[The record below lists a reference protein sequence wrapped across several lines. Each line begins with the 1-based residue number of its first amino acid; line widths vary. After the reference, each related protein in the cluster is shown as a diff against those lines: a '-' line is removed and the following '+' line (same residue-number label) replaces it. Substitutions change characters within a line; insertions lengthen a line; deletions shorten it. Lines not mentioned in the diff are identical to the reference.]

1 MGVYFLLLKNLFYFT
16 ANHSLCVLLSY
27 FRIND
32 PYRLLGLLLLMALLY
47 LPGFIDLSPLTYPE
61 LKNFIWGERVREGY
75 LPYTGIVDSVAPLN
89 AWFQG
94 LMDMVFGRSLLARH
108 IVAFVLV
115 FLQSAFF
122 GVLLI
127 DKKVFTENTYIPSLL
142 FSLLFLFSFDTLSL
156 TGELLGSG
164 VLLFALNK
172 LYKELEFRQQLDET
186 IFKLGLFISIAS
198 LFSFSFFIFFPGA
211 IILLILFTRSTL
223 RTYLLLT
230 TGFLLP
236 HGLLISVY
244 FLMDA
249 TSAIW
254 EYYYLPGFGFYN
266 SMLVGGKSI
275 IVLAVVP
282 LTFLLFSFIVLNRE
296 SRLTKYQSQLVQL
309 MFLWT
314 LFGFIHAFFTDDF
327 RPQSFIPLIPGFS
340 FFITHLFLTIRRKRF
355 LLIGFWVFFIGMTA
369 PYFLIKYKIVD
380 LVAYDQ
386 LWINTPT
393 IKEKNKR
400 VLILGDEIEGY
411 LENRLSTPFLNWG
424 LSSPIFKEADRY
436 ENIITINKYFEHD
449 APEVIIDSEGVM
461 PNVLERIPLLKKKYK
476 RTPEGNYVLINN

>member
-1 MGVYFLLLKNLFYFT
+1 MT
-16 ANHSLCVLLSY
+16 
-27 FRIND
+27 
-32 PYRLLGLLLLMALLY
+32 LLY
-47 LPGFIDLSPLTYPE
+47 LPAFIDLSALTYPE
-61 LKNFIWGERVREGY
+61 LKNFIWGERVHEGF
-75 LPYTGIVDSVAPLN
+75 LPFTGIVDSVAPLN

-94 LMDMVFGRSLLARH
+94 LLDLVFGRSLLARH
-108 IVAFVLV
+108 IVAFVLI

-172 LYKELEFRQQLDET
+172 LYKELEFRAQLDET

-223 RTYLLLT
+223 RTYLLLS

-236 HGLLISVY
+236 HLLLISVY
-244 FLMDA
+244 FLLGA
-249 TSAIW
+249 TDSIW
-254 EYYYLPGFGFYN
+254 AYYYVPGFSFYDSKLIGVK
-266 SMLVGGKSI
+266 SMVILSSI
-275 IVLAVVP
+275 PLA
-282 LTFLLFSFIVLNRE
+282 FLLLSFVVLNRE

-314 LFGFIHAFFTDDF
+314 LFAFAHAFFTHDF
-327 RPQSFIPLIPGFS
+327 RPQSFIALIPGFS

-355 LLIGFWVFFIGMTA
+355 LAIGFWIFFLGITA
-369 PYFLIKYKIVD
+369 PYYLIKYKIIDAVSYD
-380 LVAYDQ
+380 ELVAKAPPAG
-386 LWINTPT
+386 WV
-393 IKEKNKR
+393 EGKR
-400 VLILGDEIEGY
+400 ILLLGNEIEGY
-411 LENRLSTPFLNWG
+411 RKNKLATPFFNWE
-424 LSSPIFKEADRY
+424 LSAEIFEQPDRY
-436 ENIITINKYFEHD
+436 KHIITINKYFERD
-449 APEVIIDSEGVM
+449 APEIIIDNNSLM
-461 PNVLERIPLLKKKYK
+461 PKVFERLPQWKEKYK
-476 RTPEGNYVLINN
+476 RTADGNYTLISN

>member
-1 MGVYFLLLKNLFYFT
+1 MT
-16 ANHSLCVLLSY
+16 
-27 FRIND
+27 
-32 PYRLLGLLLLMALLY
+32 LLY
-47 LPGFIDLSPLTYPE
+47 LPGFIDLSSLTYPE
-61 LKNFIWGERVREGY
+61 LKNFIWGERVHEGFM
-75 LPYTGIVDSVAPLN
+75 PYTGIVDSVAPLN

-94 LMDMVFGRSLLARH
+94 LMDLIFGRSLLARH
-108 IVAFVLV
+108 IIAFILI

-142 FSLLFLFSFDTLSL
+142 FSLLFLFSFDTIAL
-156 TGELLGSG
+156 TGELLGAG

-172 LYKELEFRQQLDET
+172 LYKELEFRAQLDET
-186 IFKLGLFISIAS
+186 IFKLGLFISVAS

-211 IILLILFTRSTL
+211 LLLLVLFTRSTL
-223 RTYLLLT
+223 RTYLLCA

-236 HGLLISVY
+236 HALLISVY
-244 FLMDA
+244 YLNSA
-249 TSAIW
+249 TSSIW
-254 EYYYLPGFGFYN
+254 EYYYIPGFSFYDT
-266 SMLVGGKSI
+266 MLVGGKSI
-275 IVLAVVP
+275 
-282 LTFLLFSFIVLNRE
+282 FLLAATPLLFLLLSFIVLNRE

-314 LFGFIHAFFTDDF
+314 LFGFVHAFFTDDF
-327 RPQSFIPLIPGFS
+327 RPQSFITLIPGFS

-386 LWINTPT
+386 LWISTPT
-393 IKEKNKR
+393 IKEKNKH

-411 LENRLSTPFLNWG
+411 LENRLATPFLNWG

-436 ENIITINKYFEHD
+436 ENMITINKYFERD
-449 APEVIIDSEGVM
+449 APAVIIDSEEVM

-476 RTPEGNYVLINN
+476 RTPEGNYELINN